1 MSPIDFQELVRKE
14 KEALNELCTVWESH
28 LAVSDRQQKVQNGP
42 PSSRTR
48 ASVSSGSTVPEAPIL
63 DDELAGLVRATTG
76 QARMLLSQR
85 FQQFESLIL
94 DALLERSEKPI
105 GDEDLQGFWDMIY
118 FQIEDCQKQFKI
130 LQDAKE
136 NNWTLVE
143 SSKENKKT
151 SVPQKHV
158 TKNNQRKS
166 RCRPKSQ
173 QSNIRDFIAKKR
185 QETLKMKEMNA
196 SFSALN
202 VEAEN

>member
-14 KEALNELCTVWESH
+14 KEALNELCKVWESH

-63 DDELAGLVRATTG
+63 DDELAGVVRATTG

-85 FQQFESLIL
+85 FQQFESLIS

-136 NNWTLVE
+136 NNWTLLE

-151 SVPQKHV
+151 SVPQKYV
-158 TKNNQRKS
+158 TKNIQRKS
-166 RCRPKSQ
+166 RGRPKSQ

-196 SFSALN
+196 SFTALN

>member
-14 KEALNELCTVWESH
+14 KEGLNELCTVWESH
-28 LAVSDRQQKVQNGP
+28 LAVSDRQQNVQNGP
-42 PSSRTR
+42 PSSHTR

-158 TKNNQRKS
+158 TKNIQRKS
-166 RCRPKSQ
+166 RSRPKSQ